1 MSGGSFNYLYCKEP
15 EELFNS
21 IGLLVDMEDA
31 LLALGCDDIARDAR
45 ELIEDIKK
53 AETAIRA
60 KQERL
65 NPVFRAVE
73 HYYSGDIGKDG
84 LKQALEQYRTREG
97 NK

>member
-31 LLALGCDDIARDAR
+31 LITLDFDDVARDTRA
-45 ELIEDIKK
+45 LIEDIKK

-97 NK
+97 NR